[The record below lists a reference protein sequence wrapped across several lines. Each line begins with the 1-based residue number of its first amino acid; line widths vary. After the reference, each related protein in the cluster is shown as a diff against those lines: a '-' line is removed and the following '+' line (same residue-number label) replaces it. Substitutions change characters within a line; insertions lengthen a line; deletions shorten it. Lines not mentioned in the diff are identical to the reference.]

1 MFKKLRAPAGIA
13 LGCVTVCALIVV
25 GDCYLTTVSHVYPFW
40 QSLAGIA
47 TLAVFLPT
55 LVIGIQTTAI
65 SIGIILAHRE
75 ALRSDELLL
84 RAGLDPTDFQTP
96 SSVRPPH
103 FPK

>member
-1 MFKKLRAPAGIA
+1 MFKRLRAPAGIA
-13 LGCVTVCALIVV
+13 LGCVTVCALIIV
-25 GDCYLTTVSHVYPFW
+25 GDCYLTAMPHIHPAW
-40 QSLAGIA
+40 QSLASIA

-55 LVIGIQTTAI
+55 LVIGIQMTAI
-65 SIGIILAHRE
+65 SVGIILAYRD
-75 ALRSDELLL
+75 ASRSDKLLL